1 MPLLHA
7 APVHVTD
14 RERQQLEALVR
25 QQTCPQQIAVR
36 ARIILLAGR
45 GAGVR
50 PTADELGIG
59 RSTVQAWRRRWS
71 ENPGASV
78 AERLSDA
85 PRPGTPPTFTPEQ
98 VCGIIALACE
108 PPQDSGRP
116 ITHWT
121 QREIADEAIKRG
133 IVAGIS
139 SRSVG
144 RFLIKKGTSSRI
156 ARAAGSTPR
165 RTRGSPKSATTSA
178 RPTAWHPFGRR
189 RESRQSRLTK

>member
-1 MPLLHA
+1 MPLLRA
-7 APVHVTD
+7 APVSVTD

-25 QQTCPQQIAVR
+25 QQTCPQQLAVR

-45 GAGVR
+45 GIGVR
-50 PTADELGIG
+50 PTADELDIG
-59 RSTVQAWRRRWS
+59 RSTVQAWRRRWL
-71 ENPGASV
+71 ENSGASV

-144 RFLIKKGTSSRI
+144 RFLIRRGPQAASH
-156 ARAAGSTPR
+156 ARLAQR
-165 RTRGSPKSATTSA
+165 Q
-178 RPTAWHPFGRR
+178 GRR
-189 RESRQSRLTK
+189 AVRREVPRHLRDLPPGTRSGGGGNRDDLD

>member
-1 MPLLHA
+1 MPLLRA
-7 APVHVTD
+7 APVSVTD
-14 RERQQLEALVR
+14 REHQQLEALVR
-25 QQTCPQQIAVR
+25 QQTCPQQLAVR

-45 GAGVR
+45 GVGVR
-50 PTADELGIG
+50 PTADELDIG
-59 RSTVQAWRRRWS
+59 RSTVQAWRRRWL
-71 ENPGASV
+71 ENSGVSV

-116 ITHWT
+116 ITHWS

-144 RFLIKKGTSSRI
+144 RFLKSRGPQAASH
-156 ARAAGSTPR
+156 ARLAQR
-165 RTRGSPKSATTSA
+165 Q
-178 RPTAWHPFGRR
+178 GRR
-189 RESRQSRLTK
+189 AVRREVPRHLRDLPPGTRSGGGGNRDDLD

>member
-1 MPLLHA
+1 MPLLRA
-7 APVHVTD
+7 APVPVTD
-14 RERQQLEALVR
+14 RERQQLGALVR
-25 QQTCPQQIAVR
+25 QQTCPQQLAVR

-50 PTADELGIG
+50 PTADELDIG
-59 RSTVQAWRRRWS
+59 RSTVQAWRRRWL
-71 ENPGASV
+71 ENSGASV

-85 PRPGTPPTFTPEQ
+85 PRPGTPPTFAPEQ
-98 VCGIIALACE
+98 VCRIIALACE
-108 PPQDSGRP
+108 APQGSGRP

-144 RFLIKKGTSSRI
+144 RFLKRRGPQGASHPRL
-156 ARAAGSTPR
+156 AQRQAGRAVRREVPR
-165 RTRGSPKSATTSA
+165 HLRDLPPGTTSGGGGN
-178 RPTAWHPFGRR
+178 RDDLG
-189 RESRQSRLTK
+189 

>member
-1 MPLLHA
+1 MPLLRA
-7 APVHVTD
+7 APVPVTD

-25 QQTCPQQIAVR
+25 QQTCPQQLAVR

-45 GAGVR
+45 RAGVR
-50 PTADELGIG
+50 PTADELDIG
-59 RSTVQAWRRRWS
+59 RSTVQAWRRRWL
-71 ENPGASV
+71 ENAGASV

-85 PRPGTPPTFTPEQ
+85 SRPGTPATFTPEQ

-108 PPQDSGRP
+108 APQDSGRP

-121 QREIADEAIKRG
+121 QQEIADEAVKRG

-144 RFLIKKGTSSRI
+144 RFLKRRGPQATSH
-156 ARAAGSTPR
+156 ARLAQRQAGRAVRREVPR
-165 RTRGSPKSATTSA
+165 HLRDLPPGTTSG
-178 RPTAWHPFGRR
+178 GRGNR
-189 RESRQSRLTK
+189 DDLG

>member
-1 MPLLHA
+1 MPLLRA
-7 APVHVTD
+7 APVPVTD
-14 RERQQLEALVR
+14 RERQPLEALVR
-25 QQTCPQQIAVR
+25 QQTCPQQLAVR

-50 PTADELGIG
+50 PTADELDIG
-59 RSTVQAWRRRWS
+59 RSTVQAWRRRWL
-71 ENPGASV
+71 ENSGASV

-85 PRPGTPPTFTPEQ
+85 PRPGTPATFAPEQ
-98 VCGIIALACE
+98 VCRIIALACE
-108 PPQDSGRP
+108 APQGSGRP

-144 RFLIKKGTSSRI
+144 RLLKRSGPQAASHPRL
-156 ARAAGSTPR
+156 AQRQAGRAVRREVPR
-165 RTRGSPKSATTSA
+165 HLQDLPPGTTSGGGGN
-178 RPTAWHPFGRR
+178 RDDLG
-189 RESRQSRLTK
+189 

>member
-1 MPLLHA
+1 MPLLRA
-7 APVHVTD
+7 APVSVTD

-25 QQTCPQQIAVR
+25 QQTCPQQLAVR

-45 GAGVR
+45 GIGVR
-50 PTADELGIG
+50 PTADELDIG
-59 RSTVQAWRRRWS
+59 RSTVQAWRRRWL
-71 ENPGASV
+71 ENSGASV

-144 RFLIKKGTSSRI
+144 RFLKRRGPQAASH
-156 ARAAGSTPR
+156 ARLAQR
-165 RTRGSPKSATTSA
+165 Q
-178 RPTAWHPFGRR
+178 GRR
-189 RESRQSRLTK
+189 AVRREVPRHLRDLPPGTRSGGGGNRDDLD

>member
-1 MPLLHA
+1 MPLLRA
-7 APVHVTD
+7 APVPVTD

-36 ARIILLAGR
+36 ARIIVLAGR

-50 PTADELGIG
+50 PTADEFGIG
-59 RSTVQAWRRRWS
+59 RSTVQAWRRWWS
-71 ENPGASV
+71 ENSGASV

-85 PRPGTPPTFTPEQ
+85 PRPGTRPTFTPEP

-121 QREIADEAIKRG
+121 QREVADEAIKRG

-139 SRSVG
+139 SRSMG
-144 RFLIKKGTSSRI
+144 RF
-156 ARAAGSTPR
+156 
-165 RTRGSPKSATTSA
+165 
-178 RPTAWHPFGRR
+178 F
-189 RESRQSRLTK
+189 